1 MSAGEAPPK
10 EAAAPR
16 GPHPY
21 RAFAF
26 RLGLGAA
33 IIGFLLWHFDAR
45 PALHSIARESPLFF
59 VLAIAIYT
67 ASLMLSA
74 YRWRLLAAML
84 NLRGPLSEFNRYYFI
99 GVFTNLFVPGLIAG
113 DATRGFYL
121 GRRHHKMGEAI
132 ASSIA
137 DRGYGLLALFW
148 FAAANS
154 LLLNR
159 GTLPPKVVNPTLA
172 IGAITFAGYLASPL
186 IARIIHLTPR
196 PIRRALGIIA
206 PYLHRPI
213 SVLPAIALSVALQAS
228 LAIAQ
233 YVLALGI
240 GLRVPLADF
249 ILIVPIANVFAAMP
263 ITFNGLGVRETAYLI
278 LFGMAGVARE
288 DAIALGL
295 LWFAATVIGAMTGA
309 IAFVTTPVPSG
320 PREGAGS

>member
-1 MSAGEAPPK
+1 M
-10 EAAAPR
+10 EAAVPR

-21 RAFAF
+21 RAFAI
-26 RLGLGAA
+26 RIALGMA

-45 PALHSIARESPLFF
+45 PALHSIARERSLFF
-59 VLAIAIYT
+59 VAAIAIYV
-67 ASLMLSA
+67 ASLMLSG
-74 YRWRLLAAML
+74 YRWKLLAAML
-84 NLRGPLSEFNRYYFI
+84 NLRGPLSEFIRYYFV
-99 GVFTNLFVPGLIAG
+99 GAFTNLFVPGLIAG

-132 ASSIA
+132 ASAIA
-137 DRGYGLLALFW
+137 DRAYGLLALFW
-148 FAAANS
+148 FAAVNS
-154 LLLNR
+154 VFLNR
-159 GTLPPKVVNPTLA
+159 GTLPPKVINPTLA
-172 IGAITFAGYLASPL
+172 IGAVTFAGYLASPL
-186 IARIIHLTPR
+186 IARMIHLTPR

-240 GLRVPLADF
+240 GLHVPLADF
-249 ILIVPIANVFAAMP
+249 MLIVPIANVFAAMP

-278 LFGMAGVARE
+278 LFGMAGLSRD

-295 LWFAATVIGAMTGA
+295 LWFAATMLGGMTGA

-320 PREGAGS
+320 PREAAGS

>member
-1 MSAGEAPPK
+1 MGV
-10 EAAAPR
+10 
-16 GPHPY
+16 
-21 RAFAF
+21 
-26 RLGLGAA
+26 A

-45 PALHSIARESPLFF
+45 PAIHSIARERPPFF
-59 VLAIAIYT
+59 IAAIAIY
-67 ASLMLSA
+67 AGSLLLSA
-74 YRWRLLAAML
+74 YRWKLLAAML
-84 NLRGPLSEFNRYYFI
+84 NLRGPLSEFIRYYFV

-121 GRRHHKMGEAI
+121 GRRYHKMGEAI
-132 ASSIA
+132 VSAMA

-148 FAAANS
+148 FAAVNS

-159 GTLPPKVVNPTLA
+159 GTLPSKVVDPTLT
-172 IGAITFAGYLASPL
+172 IGAVTFAGYLASPL
-186 IARIIHLTPR
+186 IARMIHLTPR
-196 PIRRALGIIA
+196 PVRRALGLIA

-240 GLRVPLADF
+240 GLHAPLADF
-249 ILIVPIANVFAAMP
+249 MLIVPIANVFAAIP

-278 LFGMAGVARE
+278 LFGMAGLSRD

-295 LWFAATVIGAMTGA
+295 LWFAATMIAGMTGA
-309 IAFVTTPVPSG
+309 IAFVTTPVPSA
-320 PREGAGS
+320 PRETADAK

>member
-1 MSAGEAPPK
+1 LSAGEATQV
-10 EAAAPR
+10 EAAPPR

-21 RAFAF
+21 RAFAI
-26 RLGLGAA
+26 RIGLGAA

-45 PALHSIARESPLFF
+45 PAIHSIARERPLFF
-59 VLAIAIYT
+59 IAAIAIYV

-74 YRWRLLAAML
+74 YRWKLLAAML
-84 NLRGPLSEFNRYYFI
+84 NLRGPLSEFVRYYFV

-121 GRRHHKMGEAI
+121 GRRHHKMGEGI
-132 ASSIA
+132 ASAIA
-137 DRGYGLLALFW
+137 DRAYGLLALFW

-154 LLLNR
+154 MLLNR
-159 GTLPPKVVNPTLA
+159 GTLPPRVINPTLA
-172 IGAITFAGYLASPL
+172 IGAVTFAGYLASPL
-186 IARIIHLTPR
+186 IARMIHLTPR
-196 PIRRALGIIA
+196 PLRRALGLVA

-233 YVLALGI
+233 YILALGI
-240 GLRVPLADF
+240 GLHAPLADF
-249 ILIVPIANVFAAMP
+249 MLIVPIANVFAAMP

-278 LFGMAGVARE
+278 LFGMAGLPRE

-295 LWFAATVIGAMTGA
+295 LWFAATMLGGMTGA

-320 PREGAGS
+320 YREAAGS